1 MAVLQFA
8 AIAALPSTNSQ
19 IKTNTPARIRMA
31 TLYAIAAI
39 EGAKVV
45 NTGNR
50 SEAYVG
56 YTTKWGDG
64 QETLL
69 SLLDIRCVKC
79 WQLVMQLVFHMTSFI
94 SPSVDGMSGLTDE
107 DNLGFTYEDV
117 DSWLLE
123 GKEPPE
129 EVFKRYRASWHKRT
143 SINLPHPLNL

>member
-39 EGAKVV
+39 EGARVV

-64 QETLL
+64 AGDFALFTGYTVREVLAIGDAIGL
-69 SLLDIRCVKC
+69 PYD
-79 WQLVMQLVFHMTSFI
+79 LV
-94 SPSVDGMSGLTDE
+94 
-107 DNLGFTYEDV
+107 
-117 DSWLLE
+117 
-123 GKEPPE
+123 
-129 EVFKRYRASWHKRT
+129 HK
-143 SINLPHPLNL
+143 PLCGRNEWFD